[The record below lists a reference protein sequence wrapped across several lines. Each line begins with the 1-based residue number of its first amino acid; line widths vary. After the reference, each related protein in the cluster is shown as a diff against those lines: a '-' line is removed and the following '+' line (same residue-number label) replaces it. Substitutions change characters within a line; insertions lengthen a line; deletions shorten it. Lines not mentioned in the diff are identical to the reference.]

1 MTTSDAAVVVASPGA
16 RHRAPFL
23 LWPVA
28 RREFYQAI
36 MIALILPLAWG
47 VSIFGVHA
55 LLIIVMA
62 VAAAAAAQGALRRFT
77 SRGKLMTFNHTI
89 TSAML
94 LSALAPETCPI
105 WLAGIAGI
113 AVALLI
119 WLAGLPGRQR
129 VHVGLLVAIFLSL
142 AVGRISQ
149 GPILVQDALVVGNL
163 RLTTPL
169 QHYRWPRR
177 AAVRGRDAVTV
188 PAPDH
193 VLAKTLRVVS
203 DRPQGAKARSML
215 NIAFGTL
222 LPPPTELFLGAM
234 PGRIGVVGVLGI
246 ILAGLILAYR
256 NILNPAAWGMFIL
269 FVLVGLIFAPLSAHS
284 MHHQFWQSL
293 GGIWYLPPERAID
306 LLLIEICSGD
316 FLFASVFLLALPG
329 TLPLSPRSRWVFLL
343 AAGFLAALF
352 SRIALPLPPASTA
365 ILMLQPLAPWFDSIL
380 PRRSWIKF

>member
-1 MTTSDAAVVVASPGA
+1 MTASDAAVVASPGA
-16 RHRAPFL
+16 RRRAPFL

-62 VAAAAAAQGALRRFT
+62 VAAAAATQGALRRFT

-113 AVALLI
+113 AVAVLI

-163 RLTTPL
+163 GLTTPL

-306 LLLIEICSGD
+306 LLFVEICSGD

>member
-1 MTTSDAAVVVASPGA
+1 
-16 RHRAPFL
+16 
-23 LWPVA
+23 
-28 RREFYQAI
+28 

-55 LLIIVMA
+55 LLIIVLA
-62 VAAAAAAQGALRRFT
+62 VAAAAATQGTLRRFT
-77 SRGKLMTFNHTI
+77 SHGKLMTFNHTI

-94 LSALAPETCPI
+94 LSALAPETCPL
-105 WLAGIAGI
+105 WLASIAGI

-163 RLTTPL
+163 GLTTPL

-306 LLLIEICSGD
+306 LLFVEICSGD